1 MSDIV
6 DRANAREEEMLADAL
21 GEQARRS
28 GLRGKTVND
37 SAVDCRVCGDPIPY
51 KRRRALP
58 GVQTCV
64 YCQTDLENSMK
75 VANGR

>member
-1 MSDIV
+1 MSDIA
-6 DRANAREEEMLADAL
+6 DRAAEREEENRADAL
-21 GEQARRS
+21 DEQTRRA

-37 SAVDCRVCGDPIPY
+37 SALECSICDDPIPY

-64 YCQTDLENSMK
+64 YCQTEIERALS
-75 VANGR
+75 